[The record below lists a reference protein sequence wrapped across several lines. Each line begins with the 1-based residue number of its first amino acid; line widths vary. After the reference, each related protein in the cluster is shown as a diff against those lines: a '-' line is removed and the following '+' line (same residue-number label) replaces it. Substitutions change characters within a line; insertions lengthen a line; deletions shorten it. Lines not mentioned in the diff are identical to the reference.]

1 MPFKR
6 SPMPHPVPHATHD
19 GWSFE
24 LPAGWRVS
32 AHRPG
37 ALEICDLQGTAA
49 AMVRRH
55 QVLAHSDLSQW
66 LCREFT
72 AGDPGLHNVRMLSVS
87 QLGAQVARVS
97 FDYGSQVFQGHASV
111 VAVRHHALATL
122 YIAAAARAV
131 FAQRLP
137 ELTRILGSLRWGCD
151 AGTVEPSRLTSP
163 SGLTRLL
170 MEVPD
175 TASLRR

>member
-1 MPFKR
+1 MQHQAPGTEHAGWTFDK
-6 SPMPHPVPHATHD
+6 PV
-19 GWSFE
+19 GWS
-24 LPAGWRVS
+24 VS
-32 AHRPG
+32 SRGDG
-37 ALEICDLQGTAA
+37 ALEISDPQGTAA
-49 AMVRRH
+49 AMVRRRRVPQH
-55 QVLAHSDLSQW
+55 GDLSLW
-66 LCREFT
+66 LRDEFT